1 MRKINVNNLGSV
13 QLVSKFVCK
22 NTIVMY
28 HLIVDGNN
36 VFVPSCMFDSWMQ
49 YLDIELTGMSK
60 IQRVN
65 VFESNFRYVIKD
77 DSNSQDIRF
86 RYANIFTGTS
96 SDVQLLDFTFMM
108 LKKYFLKERCKLKER
123 HEFSTNSD
131 ISRVD
136 RFRRNALLK

>member
-13 QLVSKFVCK
+13 QLVAKFVCK

-49 YLDIELTGMSK
+49 YLDVKVTGMSE

-65 VFESNFRYVIKD
+65 IFESNFRYVIKA
-77 DSNSQDIRF
+77 DSNSQDIKSM
-86 RYANIFTGTS
+86 YANIFTGTS
-96 SDVQLLDFTFMM
+96 LDVQLLNFTFMT
-108 LKKYFLKERCKLKER
+108 LKKYF
-123 HEFSTNSD
+123 
-131 ISRVD
+131 
-136 RFRRNALLK
+136 